1 MNIEI
6 HLACLDDAV
15 EILALQ
21 YLAYRSEAILYD
33 DWSLPP
39 LKQTLEELK
48 AEFNSHKILKASVD
62 NKIIGSVRAQLKDG
76 TCHIGRLIVHP
87 DYRRRGIGSRLM
99 TRIEEFFSAARRFE
113 LFTGSKSEG
122 NIRLYESLGYKIF
135 RKADLS
141 ANVTLVFLEKAK
153 RV

>member
-48 AEFNSHKILKASVD
+48 AEFNSHKILTASVD

-99 TRIEEFFSAARRFE
+99 MLIEEFFPAAHRFE
-113 LFTGSKSEG
+113 LFTGSKSEV